1 MTTPILIKS
10 FLAAEAI
17 GPHLIVKAGAA
28 DGQVNIGVDSE
39 DPLLGVSDA
48 LGADAGKMADV
59 TQVGWGEVKAGGTF
73 AFGDQL
79 TCDDEGRAIKAVP
92 TAGKTIRTIGT
103 AMAGA
108 IENDIVPAHI
118 VPGVIHTPA

>member
-92 TAGKTIRTIGT
+92 TAGKTIRTPSRT
-103 AMAGA
+103 TSFRRTSC
-108 IENDIVPAHI
+108 PASSTRR
-118 VPGVIHTPA
+118 PDRRCP